1 MKFSKETIDILKNF
15 AQINPNI
22 YFRKGNV
29 IDTIST
35 YKSIYAKARI
45 QEEIPMDF
53 AVYDLNSLL
62 GMLSLVMDQDIVFG
76 NNSLVTTSNKGTFE
90 YFYSNPELIT
100 IPPTGGIKH
109 SEVFSFEMSSDDIT
123 LLLKAASITSSP
135 TIAIE
140 CSGENVVLS
149 TVDRE
154 DSTSNTYRKKL
165 GEFDMPFSLYIDVK
179 NLKII
184 NDNPYIFSVAKIDS
198 PSKTV
203 PLLHLRNVNREL
215 EYWVASEVGSNV

>member
-1 MKFSKETIDILKNF
+1 M
-15 AQINPNI
+15 
-22 YFRKGNV
+22 
-29 IDTIST
+29 
-35 YKSIYAKARI
+35 
-45 QEEIPMDF
+45 
-53 AVYDLNSLL
+53 
-62 GMLSLVMDQDIVFG
+62 
-76 NNSLVTTSNKGTFE
+76 
-90 YFYSNPELIT
+90 
-100 IPPTGGIKH
+100 
-109 SEVFSFEMSSDDIT
+109 
-123 LLLKAASITSSP
+123 KAASITSSP

-184 NDNPYIFSVAKIDS
+184 NDSPYIFSVAKIDS

-203 PLLHLRNVNREL
+203 PLLHLRSVNREL